1 MTRQAFANTV
11 HRTDC
16 PEPLKTE
23 PIAMVPKQTLIR
35 GGQMLILGIMIE
47 ITTWIIYLLALLQ
60 FGWCLI
66 AQHQN
71 KAVAALGATPTAE
84 VGNKRAADAADLV
97 EPPPAKSALVEEGN
111 GFGYPA

>member
-1 MTRQAFANTV
+1 
-11 HRTDC
+11 
-16 PEPLKTE
+16 
-23 PIAMVPKQTLIR
+23 MVPKQTLIR

-71 KAVAALGATPTAE
+71 KAVAALGATLSEWIQQASAFLTGASQ
-84 VGNKRAADAADLV
+84 NKPFPWGDTHNDKYDDTV
-97 EPPPAKSALVEEGN
+97 
-111 GFGYPA
+111 